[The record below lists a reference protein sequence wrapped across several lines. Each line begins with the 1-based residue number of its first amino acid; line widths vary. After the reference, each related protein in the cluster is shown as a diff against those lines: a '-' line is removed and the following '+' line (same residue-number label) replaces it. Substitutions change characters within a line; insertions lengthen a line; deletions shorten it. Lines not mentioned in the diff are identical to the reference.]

1 MKIRREFKIGI
12 FAVIVIAV
20 SWWGIKWLGGQ
31 NVLLTSNIYYV
42 YYDDVSGLQESS
54 RVKLRGVEVGNV
66 RSIELE
72 RDRVLVE
79 IAVESKYADMIPANS
94 LAEIGSAGL
103 MGGVEIN
110 ILQGDAE
117 DVLEAGAFFEGA
129 VKADMIGT
137 LADQGTA
144 LMEGLNETVEGVNA
158 LLADNSANITGLV
171 ANLESM
177 SASVDAL
184 LAAVSGD
191 VDGIMGDVKTFTDTL
206 AENTERIE
214 SIIDN
219 LDTFTGDV
227 AAADLVSQLNTTV
240 TTLNGVLGAIE
251 EGEGSVGQLL
261 TDPAL
266 YTSLNEASDNLGAL
280 LEDLKLNPMRYVHF
294 SLFGMSEEKAA
305 EKAAKKAARAEK
317 RAAKA
322 AARTAEE
329 E

>member
-110 ILQGDAE
+110 ILQGDAVE
-117 DVLEAGAFFEGA
+117 VIEAGAFFEGA
-129 VKADMIGT
+129 IKPDMIGS
-137 LADQGTA
+137 LADKGTE
-144 LMEGLNETVEGVNA
+144 LMDGLNETVSGVNA
-158 LLADNSANITGLV
+158 LLADNSASITALV
-171 ANLESM
+171 SNLESM
-177 SASVDAL
+177 SASVDTL

-191 VDGIMGDVKTFTDTL
+191 VDGIMGDVKDFTDAL
-206 AENTERIE
+206 AENTGRIE
-214 SIIDN
+214 SIIEN

-240 TTLNGVLGAIE
+240 TTLNDVLGTLEA
-251 EGEGSVGQLL
+251 GEGSIGQLL
-261 TDPAL
+261 NDPAL

-294 SLFGMSEEKAA
+294 SLFGMSEDKAA
-305 EKAAKKAARAEK
+305 EKAAKRAAREER

-322 AARTAEE
+322 AARNADAE
-329 E
+329 

>member
-103 MGGVEIN
+103 LGGVEIN
-110 ILQGDAE
+110 ILQGDAAE
-117 DVLEAGAFFEGA
+117 AIEAGAFFEGA
-129 VKADMIGT
+129 IKPDMIGS
-137 LADQGTA
+137 LADKGTE
-144 LMEGLNETVEGVNA
+144 LMDGLNETVSGVNA
-158 LLADNSANITGLV
+158 LLADNSASITALV
-171 ANLESM
+171 SNLESM

-191 VDGIMGDVKTFTDTL
+191 VDGIMGDVKDFTDAL
-206 AENTERIE
+206 AENTGRIE
-214 SIIDN
+214 SIIEN

-240 TTLNGVLGAIE
+240 TTLNDVLGTLEA
-251 EGEGSVGQLL
+251 GEGSIGQLL

-294 SLFGMSEEKAA
+294 SLFGMSEDKAA
-305 EKAAKKAARAEK
+305 EKAAKRAAREER

-322 AARTAEE
+322 AARNADAE
-329 E
+329 

>member
-110 ILQGDAE
+110 ILQGDAAE
-117 DVLEAGAFFEGA
+117 PIEAGAFFEGA
-129 VKADMIGT
+129 IKPDMIGS
-137 LADQGTA
+137 LADKGTE
-144 LMEGLNETVEGVNA
+144 LMDGLNETVSGVNA
-158 LLADNSANITGLV
+158 LLADNSASITALV
-171 ANLESM
+171 SNLESM

-191 VDGIMGDVKTFTDTL
+191 VDGIMGDVKDFTDAL
-206 AENTERIE
+206 AENTGRIE
-214 SIIDN
+214 SIIEN

-240 TTLNGVLGAIE
+240 TTLNDVLGTLE
-251 EGEGSVGQLL
+251 SGEGSIGQLL
-261 TDPAL
+261 NDPAL

-322 AARTAEE
+322 AARNADAE
-329 E
+329 

>member
-110 ILQGDAE
+110 ILQGDAAE
-117 DVLEAGAFFEGA
+117 VIEAGAFFEGA
-129 VKADMIGT
+129 IKPDMIGS
-137 LADQGTA
+137 LADKGTE
-144 LMEGLNETVEGVNA
+144 LMDGLNETVSGVNA
-158 LLADNSANITGLV
+158 LLADNSASITALV
-171 ANLESM
+171 SNLESM
-177 SASVDAL
+177 SASVDTL

-191 VDGIMGDVKTFTDTL
+191 VDGIMGDVKDFTDAL
-206 AENTERIE
+206 AENTGRIE
-214 SIIDN
+214 SIIEN

-240 TTLNGVLGAIE
+240 TTLNDVLGTLEA
-251 EGEGSVGQLL
+251 GEGSIGQLL
-261 TDPAL
+261 NDPAL
-266 YTSLNEASDNLGAL
+266 YTSLNQASDNLGAL

-294 SLFGMSEEKAA
+294 SLFGMSEDKAA
-305 EKAAKKAARAEK
+305 QKAAKRAAREER

-322 AARTAEE
+322 AARNADAE
-329 E
+329 

>member
-110 ILQGDAE
+110 ILQGDAAE
-117 DVLEAGAFFEGA
+117 VIEAGAFFEGA
-129 VKADMIGT
+129 IKPDMIGS
-137 LADQGTA
+137 LADKGTE
-144 LMEGLNETVEGVNA
+144 LMDGLNETVSGVNA
-158 LLADNSANITGLV
+158 LLADNSASITALV
-171 ANLESM
+171 SNLESM
-177 SASVDAL
+177 SASVDTL
-184 LAAVSGD
+184 LAAVSCD
-191 VDGIMGDVKTFTDTL
+191 VDGIMGDVKDFTDAL
-206 AENTERIE
+206 AENTGRIE
-214 SIIDN
+214 SIIEN

-240 TTLNGVLGAIE
+240 TTLNDVLGTLEA
-251 EGEGSVGQLL
+251 GEGSIGQLL
-261 TDPAL
+261 NDPAL

-294 SLFGMSEEKAA
+294 SLFGMSEDKAA
-305 EKAAKKAARAEK
+305 QKAAKRAAREER

-322 AARTAEE
+322 AARNADAE
-329 E
+329 

>member
-110 ILQGDAE
+110 ILQGDAAE
-117 DVLEAGAFFEGA
+117 VIEAGAFFEGA
-129 VKADMIGT
+129 IKPDMIGS
-137 LADQGTA
+137 LADKGTE
-144 LMEGLNETVEGVNA
+144 LMDGLNETVSGVNA
-158 LLADNSANITGLV
+158 LLADNSASITALV
-171 ANLESM
+171 SNLESM
-177 SASVDAL
+177 SASVDTL

-191 VDGIMGDVKTFTDTL
+191 VDGIMGDVKDFTDAL
-206 AENTERIE
+206 AENTGRIE
-214 SIIDN
+214 SIIEN

-240 TTLNGVLGAIE
+240 TTLNDVLGTLEA
-251 EGEGSVGQLL
+251 GEGSIGQLL
-261 TDPAL
+261 NDPAL

-305 EKAAKKAARAEK
+305 EKAAKRAAREER

-322 AARTAEE
+322 AARNADVE
-329 E
+329 